1 MSIKCLR
8 SMQASGR
15 WLENICPASLSLW
28 LYLFDAKRSL
38 TQNLKAQYKQGYN
51 YKTPILNKP
60 LLCYKLLKIIKS

>member
-1 MSIKCLR
+1 MSIKYLR

-15 WLENICPASLSLW
+15 WLENICPVSLSLW